1 MNTETRQKTVLVCT
15 DLLLEALD
23 AGGKLSERGERLK
36 TELEAN
42 LKDMYDI
49 EVIRNNFS
57 LQMCKNKVLQ
67 EINRVFKL
75 V

>member
-1 MNTETRQKTVLVCT
+1 MNPQTRQKTVLVCT

-23 AGGKLSERGERLK
+23 YGGKLSERGERLK
-36 TELEAN
+36 LELEAN
-42 LKDMYDI
+42 LKEMYDI